1 MAEIGKDCHITL
13 AHPAVNN
20 GEPVGFLLD
29 EEENEHGALVSVQR
43 ETDSNGQTRV
53 RLFFDVLLA
62 ERLVNP
68 DGSAHAASRA
78 EMYAAL
84 NAYLRQTSGVAVACS
99 AGVFAN
105 VGALGY
111 SAAEM
116 HYPRLTVVACQ
127 LNNTGPYF
135 AAVAQ
140 SVYDNAV
147 WDGVL
152 AWDAAVWR

>member
-1 MAEIGKDCHITL
+1 
-13 AHPAVNN
+13 
-20 GEPVGFLLD
+20 
-29 EEENEHGALVSVQR
+29 
-43 ETDSNGQTRV
+43 
-53 RLFFDVLLA
+53 
-62 ERLVNP
+62 
-68 DGSAHAASRA
+68 
-78 EMYAAL
+78 
-84 NAYLRQTSGVAVACS
+84 VACG

-127 LNNTGPYF
+127 LNNAGPYF

-147 WDGVL
+147 WNGVL

>member
-1 MAEIGKDCHITL
+1 MAQVGKDCHLSLTH
-13 AHPAVNN
+13 AAVNG
-20 GEPVGFLLD
+20 GEAYGFLLD
-29 EEENEHGALVSVQR
+29 EDGGEHGALVSVQR

-68 DGSAHAASRA
+68 DGSAHTASRV
-78 EMYAAL
+78 EMYTAL
-84 NAYLRQTSGVAVACS
+84 NAYLQQTSGVAVTCT

-127 LNNTGPYF
+127 LNNAGPYF
-135 AAVAQ
+135 AAVDQ
-140 SVYDNAV
+140 HVYDNAV
-147 WDGVL
+147 WDGLL